1 MANIGFLYIP
11 IAAFIIVSFANAFNI
26 ADGLDGLASGLLLI
40 CLGSFLAISS
50 TALDQGL
57 GMFIS
62 ILMGSVGAF
71 LYFNI
76 YKARIWL
83 GDVGSM
89 ALGASLGIIG
99 LLTGKIIAVAFIGGV
114 FVLEAGSSLLQILS
128 KKFFGKKYFLYLRF
142 IFIYNDMDGR
152 SQKLSCVLGYLD
164 FSLLLLVYTSLSSVN
179 KRLYLF
185 KIV

>member
-1 MANIGFLYIP
+1 
-11 IAAFIIVSFANAFNI
+11 
-26 ADGLDGLASGLLLI
+26 
-40 CLGSFLAISS
+40 
-50 TALDQGL
+50 
-57 GMFIS
+57 MFIS

-128 KKFFGKKYFLYLRF
+128 KNSSEKSISCISASSLFTTTWMGGAKNCHACLVTWISLCYYWSILRF
-142 IFIYNDMDGR
+142 HRLINVFIYL
-152 SQKLSCVLGYLD
+152 K
-164 FSLLLLVYTSLSSVN
+164 
-179 KRLYLF
+179 
-185 KIV
+185 